1 MRLLEKLEILAY
13 PLPFNRLKNYDVHY
27 RLMSRRFWL
36 FAFSAALAALSSEAA
51 NVRGIYP
58 PGLQTAG
65 PYSPGVVAGDYL
77 YVSGQGARTADGTL
91 ASDPV
96 SQLRECLNKIR
107 TIAEA
112 AGFKEAGMVYSQ
124 VYVRDAAAF
133 ASIDRAWSDYFA
145 NHGPAR
151 SIIGVANLPADNPVE
166 VNAVLIRN
174 AAAKTVLFVKGS
186 TGSVPDIVVT
196 PDRAFVSDCRGAS
209 AGDVRAE
216 VKESLDRMGVVLKA
230 AGLDY
235 RHMVFVNPFLTDAV
249 GYEAMNG
256 VYATYFEFG
265 NTPARATINVA
276 SLPGRSRVEFTGVAV
291 RDLSQRRAVRP
302 KNMPPSPTAS
312 PCVFA
317 GDTFYCSA
325 KSGFIPGPQSGVY
338 AESVEGQL
346 RQTMRNLL
354 DGLEEAGLG
363 FENVVATNV
372 YLDDMGD
379 FPKMNPVY
387 KLFFTETLPART
399 TVQQRAAVERK
410 AGGRGEWPTFE
421 QISLIAVRGP
431 AKFELQENSQRFWDL
446 IDPRAKLDTVANRFG
461 FTEGPVWD
469 ERGFLYISDEVTNKI
484 FKLFPDGRHED
495 VVSLGD
501 PDGSTYDRAHRLIDC
516 ASVLR
521 AIIAV
526 EPSGK
531 YTMLA
536 DRYQGRKF
544 NSPNDVVLGPGGALY
559 FTDPTLDLPKGE
571 KQELGFQGVFRLDAD
586 GKVRLLVKD
595 LAQPNGLAFSPDGT
609 KLYVDDSERKDIHV
623 YDVAP
628 DGVSVSNGRLFGTM
642 EASTGVP
649 DGMRVDIAGNL
660 YVTGPGGVWVWDS
673 GGTHL
678 GTIQLPESAANLT
691 WGDADYQT
699 LYITASTSVFK
710 LRTKVSGYVPY
721 KGAAVSAP
729 APAKKAATKKRSR
742 RSR

>member
-1 MRLLEKLEILAY
+1 M
-13 PLPFNRLKNYDVHY
+13 
-27 RLMSRRFWL
+27 
-36 FAFSAALAALSSEAA
+36 
-51 NVRGIYP
+51 
-58 PGLQTAG
+58 
-65 PYSPGVVAGDYL
+65 AGDYL
-77 YVSGQGARTADGTL
+77 YVSGQGARKADGTL
-91 ASDPV
+91 PADTAA
-96 SQLRECLNKIR
+96 QLRECLNKIR

-112 AGFKEAGMVYSQ
+112 AGFAEAGMVYAQ
-124 VYVRDAAAF
+124 VYSRDPSAF
-133 ASIDRAWSDYFA
+133 PQIERVWSDYFA

-166 VNAVLIRN
+166 VNAVLIRDPG
-174 AAAKTVLFVKGS
+174 AKRALFVKGS
-186 TGSVPDIVVT
+186 TGSVPDAVLT
-196 PDRAFVSDCRGAS
+196 ADRAFISDCRGAGS
-209 AGDVRAE
+209 SDVKGE
-216 VKESLDRMGVVLKA
+216 VKASLDRMGAVLKA

-235 RHMVFVNPFLTDAV
+235 RHMVFVNPFLTDSV
-249 GYEAMNG
+249 GYEAMND

-276 SLPGRSRVEFTGVAV
+276 ALPGGARVEFTGVAV

-338 AESVEGQL
+338 AASVEGQL

-372 YLDDMGD
+372 YLDDMAD
-379 FPKMNPVY
+379 FQSMNPIY
-387 KLFFTETLPART
+387 KLFFSETLPART

-410 AGGRGEWPTFE
+410 AGVKGEWPTLE

-431 AKFELQENSQRFWDL
+431 AKFELQANSQRFWDL
-446 IDPRAKLDTVANRFG
+446 VDQRAKLETVATGFG

-469 ERGFLYISDEVTNKI
+469 KRGFLYVSDEVTNKI

-501 PDGSTYDRAHRLIDC
+501 PDGNTYDRAHRLIDC

-531 YTMLA
+531 YTVLA
-536 DRYQGRKF
+536 DRYQGKKF
-544 NSPNDVVLGPGGALY
+544 NSPNDVVLGPDGALY
-559 FTDPTLDLPKGE
+559 FTDPTMDLPKGE
-571 KQELGFQGVFRLDAD
+571 KQELQFKGVFRLGTD
-586 GKVRLLVKD
+586 GQVRLLVRD
-595 LAQPNGLAFSPDGT
+595 LVQPNGLAFSPDGS

-628 DGVSVSNGRLFGTM
+628 DGASVTNGRLFGTM
-642 EASTGVP
+642 EAPTGVP
-649 DGMRVDIAGNL
+649 DGMRVDMAGNL
-660 YVTGPGGVWVWDS
+660 YVTGPNGIWVWDPE
-673 GGTHL
+673 GNHL
-678 GTIQLPESAANLT
+678 GTIVLPESSANLT

-710 LRTKVSGYVPY
+710 LRTKVAGFVPY
-721 KGAAVSAP
+721 KGAATAP
-729 APAKKAATKKRSR
+729 APVKRTTKKRSR

>member
-1 MRLLEKLEILAY
+1 M
-13 PLPFNRLKNYDVHY
+13 
-27 RLMSRRFWL
+27 
-36 FAFSAALAALSSEAA
+36 
-51 NVRGIYP
+51 
-58 PGLQTAG
+58 QTAG

-77 YVSGQGARTADGTL
+77 YVSGQGARRADGTL
-91 ASDPV
+91 DGDAAA
-96 SQLRECLNKIR
+96 QLRECLKKIR
-107 TIAEA
+107 IIAES
-112 AGFKEAGMVYSQ
+112 AGFSEAGLVYSQ
-124 VYVRDAAAF
+124 VYLRDSAAF
-133 ASIDRAWSDYFA
+133 PDIDRAWSEYFA

-151 SIIGVANLPADNPVE
+151 SIIGVASLPGDNPVE
-166 VNAVLIRN
+166 VNAVLIRDPG
-174 AAAKTVLFVKGS
+174 AKRVVFAKGS
-186 TGSVPDIVVT
+186 TGPIPDAVVT
-196 PDRAFVSDCRGAS
+196 PDRAFVSDCRGS
-209 AGDVRAE
+209 GSGDVASE
-216 VKESLDRMGVVLKA
+216 VKASLDRLGVVLQA

-249 GYEAMNG
+249 GYEQMNG

-276 SLPGRSRVEFTGVAV
+276 SLPGAARIEFTGVAV
-291 RDLSQRRAVRP
+291 RDLSQRHAVRP

-372 YLDDMGD
+372 YLDDMAD
-379 FPKMNPVY
+379 FAKMNPVY

-410 AGGRGEWPTFE
+410 AGGKGEWPTLE
-421 QISLIAVRGP
+421 QISLVAVRGP
-431 AKFELQENSQRFWDL
+431 AKFELQANSPRFWDL
-446 IDPRAKLDTVANRFG
+446 IDPRAKLATVVSGFG

-469 ERGFLYISDEVTNKI
+469 ERGFLYVSDEVTNKI

-526 EPSGK
+526 EPDGK
-531 YTMLA
+531 YRVLA
-536 DRYQGRKF
+536 DRYLGKKF
-544 NSPNDVVLGPGGALY
+544 NSPNDVVLGPGDALY

-571 KQELGFQGVFRLDAD
+571 KQELAFQGVFRLGPD

-595 LAQPNGLAFSPDGT
+595 LAQPNGLAFSPDGS

-628 DGVSVSNGRLFGTM
+628 DGARVSNGRLFGTM
-642 EASTGVP
+642 EAPNGVP
-649 DGMRVDIAGNL
+649 DGMRVDRGGNL

-673 GGTHL
+673 AGNHL
-678 GTIQLPESAANLT
+678 GTIQLPEPAANLT

-710 LRTKVSGYVPY
+710 LRTKVTGFVPY
-721 KGAAVSAP
+721 QGAASIAP
-729 APAKKAATKKRSR
+729 ATKKRSH